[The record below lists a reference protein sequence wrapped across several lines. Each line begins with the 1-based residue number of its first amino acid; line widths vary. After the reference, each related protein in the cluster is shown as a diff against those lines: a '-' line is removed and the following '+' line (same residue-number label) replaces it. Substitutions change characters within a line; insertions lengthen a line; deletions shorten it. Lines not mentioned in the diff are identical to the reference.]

1 MTQLSRTSWTISCS
15 DQMVQVRT
23 QRAPKLVLLFLPCM
37 YMHMYNIECFG
48 HAMSCLITEV
58 ILIVGN
64 ASIKNIIMLVCLNLY
79 IVSM

>member
-1 MTQLSRTSWTISCS
+1 
-15 DQMVQVRT
+15 MVQVRT

-64 ASIKNIIMLVCLNLY
+64 ASIKKYYNARVFKFVYCEH
-79 IVSM
+79 VDVH